1 MQRVAEEPVDADF
14 EQAAVY
20 RIKVPAEAVT
30 KFRRLLQ
37 IDYRG
42 DCARL
47 YAVSQQEQG
56 KIVADN
62 FYNGR
67 PMLFGLWRLPA
78 GATELEL
85 RILPLQ
91 ENMPIYFPREA
102 DTTPGEQVNNVIITY
117 QGL

>member
-1 MQRVAEEPVDADF
+1 
-14 EQAAVY
+14 
-20 RIKVPAEAVT
+20 
-30 KFRRLLQ
+30 
-37 IDYRG
+37 
-42 DCARL
+42 
-47 YAVSQQEQG
+47 
-56 KIVADN
+56 
-62 FYNGR
+62 
-67 PMLFGLWRLPA
+67 MLFGLWRLQA